1 MRLHHPRAWF
11 QAVAAALALAFSA
24 TASADV
30 IRITVTNS
38 QPAGGFGI
46 SPVWFGLHDG
56 TYQTFAPGSAASSGV
71 QTIAELGDAS
81 GLVSAFN
88 GHGDQVLV
96 GSAPMG
102 PGGSASGVLNVADP
116 SMSRFLSFGA
126 MVVPSNDFFMANDDP
141 QAFEIFDAAGAF
153 LGPKTIMV
161 FGRDV
166 WDAGS
171 EVNDI
176 AFGAAFIVGDDATD
190 HVAEDGV
197 VALVFGGPDQSAY
210 LDSILGQPTPYGYD
224 ISHLIASDDL
234 IATFQIEA
242 VPEPSSLILLGA
254 GAAGV
259 LVAKVRRANE
269 RRG

>member
-11 QAVAAALALAFSA
+11 PAVAAALALAFSA

-30 IRITVTNS
+30 IRITVTDS

-56 TYQTFAPGSAASSGV
+56 TYQTFAPGASASAGV
-71 QTIAELGDAS
+71 QSVAELGDAS

-88 GHGDQVLV
+88 GHGDQAVV
-96 GSAPMG
+96 GSAPLG
-102 PGGSASGVLNVADP
+102 PGGTASGVLDVADP
-116 SMSRFLSFGA
+116 SMNRFLNFAA

-141 QAFEIFDAAGAF
+141 QAFEIFDAAGHF

-166 WDAGS
+166 WDAGT

-190 HVAEDGV
+190 HVAENGV
-197 VALVFGGPDQSAY
+197 VALVFGGPDPSAY

-224 ISHLIASDDL
+224 ISHLISSDDL

-242 VPEPSSLILLGA
+242 VPEPSSLFLLGA

-259 LVAKVRRANE
+259 LVAEGRRVNE
-269 RRG
+269 RRA